1 MKNVTVKFGSTTALS
16 DVTLTCAPGSIT
28 AVIGGDGAGKT
39 TLLKVLAGRIVP
51 TEGTVVGA
59 EDPHQIGY
67 QPAESGVW
75 RNLSVAENV
84 EFCARVY
91 GISGKQAQ
99 ERSDKL
105 LRQAGLLPARHRLA
119 GKLSGGMRQKLGVVL
134 ATMHQPAMVILDEPT
149 TGVDPISRAEL
160 WSMMSAAA
168 AEGATVIFATTYL
181 DEAERATKVCL
192 LDEGKL
198 LAAGPPAEIT
208 AEMPGQLWLSE
219 TAQQANSR
227 NWRRGNKTYAWTET
241 AATAPG
247 SDFSPA
253 AYDLENAN
261 IVLLLNKPEVSLPAV
276 HNMQRPVP
284 KKQPLAVAEH
294 VAKNFGNFH
303 ALDDVSLTVHPGE
316 IVGLIGG
323 NGAGKTTLMRILLG
337 VEQPTAGTVQLFGA
351 SPNRKTRDNIG
362 YVAQGLGLYPT
373 LSAAE
378 NLAFAAAIHHVS
390 VPAALSD
397 YAKALGSTP
406 IERLSLGTRRHLAF
420 LAATMHQPQLLVAD
434 EPTSGMDALSRVR
447 LWRDLRTL
455 ANQGAGILVT
465 THYMQEAEQCD
476 RLVIL
481 ADGNVV
487 TAGTAQQITAG
498 KHTLTITTSQWANAI
513 SVLQANGIVSLL
525 DAHTIRIPTATE
537 RAVVKLL
544 TPLAADMELGWA
556 PATLEEAML
565 RAIS

>member
-1 MKNVTVKFGSTTALS
+1 M
-16 DVTLTCAPGSIT
+16 
-28 AVIGGDGAGKT
+28 
-39 TLLKVLAGRIVP
+39 
-51 TEGTVVGA
+51 
-59 EDPHQIGY
+59 
-67 QPAESGVW
+67 
-75 RNLSVAENV
+75 
-84 EFCARVY
+84 
-91 GISGKQAQ
+91 
-99 ERSDKL
+99 
-105 LRQAGLLPARHRLA
+105 
-119 GKLSGGMRQKLGVVL
+119 
-134 ATMHQPAMVILDEPT
+134 
-149 TGVDPISRAEL
+149 
-160 WSMMSAAA
+160 
-168 AEGATVIFATTYL
+168 
-181 DEAERATKVCL
+181 CL

-198 LAAGPPAEIT
+198 LAAGTPADIITEI
-208 AEMPGQLWLSE
+208 PGQLWVSE
-219 TAQQANSR
+219 TNQQLNSY

-241 AATAPG
+241 AAAAPR

-276 HNMQRPVP
+276 HNTQQLTP
-284 KKQPLAVAEH
+284 KEQPLAVAEH
-294 VAKNFGNFH
+294 VGKTFGNFS
-303 ALDDVSLTVHPGE
+303 ALDDVSLAVHSGE

-337 VEQPTAGTVQLFGA
+337 GVEQPTTGAVQLFGA
-351 SPNRKTRDNIG
+351 SPDRKTRDKTG

-390 VPAALSD
+390 VPAKLRD
-397 YAKALGSTP
+397 YAKALGSVP

-420 LAATMHQPQLLVAD
+420 LAATMHQPKLLVAD

-447 LWRDLRTL
+447 LWRDLHTL
-455 ANQGAGILVT
+455 ASQGAGILVT

-487 TAGTAQQITAG
+487 AAGAAEQITAG
-498 KHTLTITTSQWANAI
+498 KYTLTITTSQWASAI

-537 RAVVKLL
+537 QTKQAVVKLL
-544 TPLAADMELGWA
+544 TPVAADMKLGWA

-565 RAIS
+565 QAIS